1 MANWRE
7 WYYIPR
13 MSRKIFLVA
22 ILAGVLAM
30 GAFAQAFTVSYL
42 DGTVE
47 MQTTRGWK
55 AISIGDQVPTD
66 ATIRISQTGSLEL
79 LKARTKITLLKDG
92 VYSMASLSAAA
103 GKGGS
108 EGVGS
113 TIAQKLQTLVTEKPK
128 SSAAGGVRGAEQG
141 TASVTWVDENDETR
155 TKVQS
160 LLEKNRYTE
169 AVSVLNDAIKDS
181 SSDAD
186 TAEFT
191 YLLGVAYYDAG
202 QTAKAFRALTRVT
215 PQPDAAW
222 YARYVILKAQVLVDT
237 QNYRDALGILTP
249 FISAH
254 PTGEATQV
262 AYLLSGLSQKGL
274 GDKAAA
280 RAALDSGFQLDP
292 GSDTAKLI
300 DQQRSSL

>member
-1 MANWRE
+1 
-7 WYYIPR
+7 
-13 MSRKIFLVA
+13 MSKKAVFVAFFAAVLV
-22 ILAGVLAM
+22 M

-47 MQTTRGWK
+47 LQTAKGWTTV
-55 AISIGDQVPTD
+55 AIGDQVQAD

-79 LKARTKITLLKDG
+79 VRAKTKITLLKDG
-92 VYSMASLSAAA
+92 VYAMASLSAAA
-103 GKGGS
+103 GKGAAG
-108 EGVGS
+108 GVGS

-128 SSAAGGVRGAEQG
+128 ASTAGGVRGAEQG
-141 TASVTWVDENDETR
+141 SASVTWVDEGDETR
-155 TKVQS
+155 TKVQTLLDKNHYPEAIS
-160 LLEKNRYTE
+160 L
-169 AVSVLNDAIKDS
+169 LNDAIKDA

-191 YLLGVAYYDAG
+191 YLLGVAYYGAG
-202 QTAKAFRALTRVT
+202 QTAKAFRALAKVAA
-215 PQPDAAW
+215 QPDATW

-237 QNYRDALGILTP
+237 QNYRDALGVLSP
-249 FISAH
+249 FISTY

-280 RAALDSGFQLDP
+280 KSAFDAGFQLDP
-292 GSDTAKLI
+292 NSDTAKLI
-300 DQQRSSL
+300 DQQRTSL